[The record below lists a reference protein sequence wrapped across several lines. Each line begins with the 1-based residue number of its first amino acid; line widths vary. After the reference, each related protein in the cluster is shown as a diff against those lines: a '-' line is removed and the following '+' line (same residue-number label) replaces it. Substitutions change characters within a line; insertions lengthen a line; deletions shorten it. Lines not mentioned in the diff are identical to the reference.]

1 MNITQIIKENTP
13 PILLQPI
20 QQKWLE
26 VLLSPIAYLFELH
39 QEYRIQKL
47 YELDFTGQ
55 VISLERLLNDKFDST
70 QRRII
75 INKPVV
81 QEPYFYYDDNT
92 NGYDDEF
99 HFLFTDTPTNPSL
112 ENWFLLPES
121 NTSATKFDV
130 LIPQSLYNQL
140 QTSNQLLQLI
150 QLINKYKCVS
160 TVPNIV
166 SF

>member
-13 PILLQPI
+13 AILLQPI

-26 VLLSPIAYLFELH
+26 VLLSQVQFLSDEFE
-39 QEYRIQKL
+39 EYKIVKL

-55 VISLERLLNDKFDST
+55 VISLERLLNDKFDNT

-75 INKPVV
+75 INKPVI
-81 QEPYFYYDDNT
+81 QEPWFYYDDNT

-99 HFLFTDTPTNPSL
+99 HFLFRDGLTNPSL
-112 ENWFLLPES
+112 EDWFLLPQS
-121 NTSATKFDV
+121 NAAQTKFDV
-130 LIPQSLYNQL
+130 LIPQTLYNQL
-140 QTSNQLLQLI
+140 QNNNQLLQLI

-166 SF
+166 AF